1 MASACDPAVYA
12 ALERAAANIADF
24 HRRQLQQSW
33 LDTRPDGTIV
43 GQRIRGLDRVGIY
56 VPGGTAAYPSSVL
69 MNAIPARIAGVK
81 EIIMVTPPPKNGAFN
96 PDVMAAAAIAGVDAV
111 YLCGG
116 AQAVAALA
124 YGTDSI
130 PPGGQDRRPRKYLCC
145 HGQAIGV
152 WAGGHRHGG
161 GSERDSGAGGRI
173 GRSPSISPL
182 ISCRRRSMTCSLHPF
197 F

>member
-81 EIIMVTPPPKNGAFN
+81 AVSYTHLFPAADATSRTP
-96 PDVMAAAAIAGVDAV
+96 
-111 YLCGG
+111 
-116 AQAVAALA
+116 VA
-124 YGTDSI
+124 
-130 PPGGQDRRPRKYLCC
+130 
-145 HGQAIGV
+145 
-152 WAGGHRHGG
+152 
-161 GSERDSGAGGRI
+161 RDETR
-173 GRSPSISPL
+173 
-182 ISCRRRSMTCSLHPF
+182 
-197 F
+197 